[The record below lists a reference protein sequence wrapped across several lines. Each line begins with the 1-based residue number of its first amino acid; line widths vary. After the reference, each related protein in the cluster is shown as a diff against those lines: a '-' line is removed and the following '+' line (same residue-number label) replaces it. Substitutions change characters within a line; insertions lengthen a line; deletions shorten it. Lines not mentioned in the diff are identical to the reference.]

1 MYLWGFSIPFF
12 CIQKPSLNTI
22 HTYLLTYLFNL
33 FQMSPESRYSSGYPP
48 APASNDPYSQHPSDH
63 ESVLSSGGG
72 SNPAPV
78 MMSNCKRGGCPN
90 PVRMMSSPGG
100 RPMPEYCSN
109 DCLVEENNK
118 QMTNNPYANAT
129 TNWPPASGPNPAS
142 TQQPE
147 GPPQTQQG
155 SSPLSNPATTADDK

>member
-1 MYLWGFSIPFF
+1 
-12 CIQKPSLNTI
+12 
-22 HTYLLTYLFNL
+22 
-33 FQMSPESRYSSGYPP
+33 MSPESRYSSGYPP
-48 APASNDPYSQHPSDH
+48 APASNDPYSQHPNDH